1 MLKIGDVL
9 DGKYEVQAE
18 VGRGGMS
25 VVYQSRDTHLNRLWA
40 IKEVRKTG
48 KSKQNELYI
57 NSMMAEANLMKRL
70 DHPSLPR
77 IVDIIDTGDTI
88 CVVMD
93 FVEGESLDKILNEY
107 GAQPEE
113 LVIEWAKQI
122 CDALAYLHRQKPPII
137 YRDMKPA
144 NVMLKPEGN
153 IKIIDFGIAR
163 EYKELSLA
171 DTTVL
176 GTRGYAPP
184 EQYNGQTDPRSDIYA
199 LGMTMHHLLTGVD
212 PRSGE
217 AYAPVRHWNPKL
229 SEGIE
234 FIINK
239 CTEPAR
245 ENRYQSCA
253 ELMYD
258 LENPSQ
264 VTRGHKRK
272 QRMKLGLFIAT
283 IALSIGALIGG
294 IAFKAAAVESLRGNY
309 EELLSSGNLNSY
321 YDAADIYPGRVDAY
335 NKMLDA
341 YDDKGQFTEQDSKF
355 FEAKIGAAINSG
367 EFDESDPA
375 VAELRYRAGLMYLSF
390 YTKSDGTTSFADRN
404 NKAYTHFAA
413 NAENEQLPAFEHAEL
428 SECFYQICAFNKRFK
443 TSSASMA
450 EASREDYEA
459 LLQTLE
465 RIKPILESSSENN
478 QYNRLSYYST
488 VFELL
493 YDQRGGLASQ
503 GIPEETVEELFRDAY
518 ESAIQLSVQKPVS
531 VEMQNMMKNNYET
544 WLDEIRKVYNN
555 RGGVSNVG

>member
-1 MLKIGDVL
+1 MLKVGDVL
-9 DGKYEVQAE
+9 EGKYEVQAE

-25 VVYQSRDTHLNRLWA
+25 VVYQARDTHLNRLWA

-70 DHPSLPR
+70 DHPALPR
-77 IVDIIDTGDTI
+77 IVDIIDTGETI

-113 LVIEWAKQI
+113 MVIEWAKQV
-122 CDALAYLHRQKPPII
+122 CDALSYLHRQKPPII

-144 NVMLKPEGN
+144 NIMLKPEGN

-184 EQYNGQTDPRSDIYA
+184 EQYNGQTDPRSDIFA

-212 PRSGE
+212 PRAGE
-217 AYAPVRHWNPKL
+217 AYAPVRHYNPKL

-272 QRMKLGLFIAT
+272 QRIKLGLFIGAF
-283 IALSIGALIGG
+283 ALSIAALISGVS
-294 IAFKAAAVESLRGNY
+294 FNAAAEKNRQGDYSL
-309 EELLSSGNLNSY
+309 LLSSRNIDEY
-321 YDAADIYPGRVDAY
+321 YSAADIFPGNVEAY
-335 NKMLDA
+335 NKILDYYSDA
-341 YDDKGQFTEQDSKF
+341 GKFTEEESRRFD
-355 FEAKIGAAINSG
+355 AIYGAAT
-367 EFDESDPA
+367 FDESDPETA
-375 VAELRYRAGLMYLSF
+375 QEVAELRYRAGLLYMSF
-390 YTKSDGTTSFADRN
+390 YTRADGSSNISDRN
-404 NKAYTHFAA
+404 NKAYDYFLTNHENAA
-413 NAENEQLPAFEHAEL
+413 NVSYEHKAL
-428 SECFYQICAFNKRFK
+428 SECYYEICNFNKRFK
-443 TSSASMA
+443 TSSASME
-450 EASREDYEA
+450 EAGKQDYED
-459 LLQTLE
+459 LLKTLE
-465 RIKPILESSSENN
+465 SIKPTLESSSQNN
-478 QYNRLSYYST
+478 EYNRLTFYNA

-493 YDQRGGLASQ
+493 FDQRAGLATKGVSRS
-503 GIPEETVEELFRDAY
+503 EVLDLFDECY
-518 ESAIQLSVQKPVS
+518 TSAKALNVQKPAS
-531 VEMQNMMKNNYET
+531 MLMQKEITDHYEQYREMIET
-544 WLDEIRKVYNN
+544 VYSNK
-555 RGGVSNVG
+555 GGA